1 MTDSTTSLR
10 ICALCEAACGL
21 TIVHEPGRVL
31 AVRGDEADVFSRGYL
46 CPKGAS
52 LGEFNDDPDR
62 LDAPLVR
69 RDGEFVE
76 AGWDEAFAEV
86 ARGLGA
92 VQAAHGRDAVALYV
106 GNPMVHTLGISLYF
120 APLREALGTRNVY
133 TSATLDTMP
142 KSVACGLM
150 YGDPL
155 AIPVPDVDRTDL
167 LLILGANPF
176 ESNGSLWTAPDI
188 PGRIRKLRKRGG
200 RLVVADPA
208 RTRTAAAADRHVRIT
223 PGADPYLLAGIIHV
237 LFAEDL
243 VAPVSSDRFD
253 GLDVVRAIAARFP
266 PERVA
271 SACGVEP
278 DSIRELARE
287 LSTARTAAVYGRL
300 GTSTTRFGTV
310 TSWLI
315 EVVNILTGNL
325 DRPGGTLFGQA
336 PHAVPR
342 PAEPFTTGRWHS
354 RVRGLPEV
362 SGELPTATLA
372 DEIATPG
379 PGQVRALIGV
389 AGNLVLAAPNGE
401 RLDGVL
407 GDLEFMVSV
416 DPYLNETTRHAD
428 VILPPPRPL
437 QSPQYE
443 VVLARRAV
451 RRVARYSPPAW
462 PLEPGRP
469 SEAAMMAR
477 LVHIAAGRGPAPPP
491 DAVDDAVI
499 DRALRAA
506 AARPGSPLAAREI
519 GELAARLTGADSVE
533 RRIDLM
539 LRLGPAGDLLGSRPG
554 LNLAVLKEN
563 PHGVDLGALEPAL
576 PGVLLTSN
584 RKVQL
589 APGKIVADV
598 DRLERRLDAPRPG
611 YQLISRRQLR
621 SLNSWSHNVGSLAGG
636 STVCRLRIHPTDAAA
651 LGVSDEQPVA
661 VRGRHREVVA
671 VAELSEAIRPG
682 VVSLPY
688 GWGHGRPGTR
698 QHKAAEEP
706 GVSINALT
714 DEQEVDPLS
723 GTAVFNGVAVEL
735 SPVTA

>member
-1 MTDSTTSLR
+1 MTDSLR
-10 ICALCEAACGL
+10 ICPLCEAACGL
-21 TIVHEPGRVL
+21 TIRHEAGRVI
-31 AVRGDEADVFSRGYL
+31 AVRGDEADVFSHGYL

-52 LGEFNDDPDR
+52 LGGFNDDPDR

-69 RDGEFVE
+69 RDGEFTEV
-76 AGWDEAFAEV
+76 GWDEAFAEV
-86 ARGLGA
+86 ARGLGM

-150 YGDPL
+150 YGDPM
-155 AIPVPDVDRTDL
+155 AIPVPDVDRTDHL
-167 LLILGANPF
+167 LVLGANPL
-176 ESNGSLWTAPDI
+176 ESNGSLWTAPDL
-188 PGRIRKLRKRGG
+188 PGRIRKLRERGG
-200 RLVVADPA
+200 RLVVVDPA
-208 RTRTAAAADRHVRIT
+208 RTRTAAAADRHVQIT
-223 PGADPYLLAGIIHV
+223 PGGDPYLLAAIIHV

-243 VAPVSSDRFD
+243 VTPPSPDRFD
-253 GLDVVRAIAARFP
+253 GSDVVRAMAARFP

-271 SACGVEP
+271 PVCGVDP
-278 DSIRELARE
+278 DGIWELARE
-287 LSTARTAAVYGRL
+287 LGAARTAAVYGRL

-315 EVVNILTGNL
+315 EVLNVLTGNL
-325 DRPGGTLFGQA
+325 DRPGGTMFGRA
-336 PHAVPR
+336 PHSVPR
-342 PAEPFTTGRWHS
+342 PDAPFTTGRWRS
-354 RVRGLPEV
+354 RVRGLAEV
-362 SGELPTATLA
+362 SGELPTATLV

-407 GDLEFMVSV
+407 DDLDFMVSV

-428 VILPPPRPL
+428 VVLPPPRPL

-451 RRVARYSPPAW
+451 RQVARYSPPAW

-469 SEAAMMAR
+469 GEAAMMAR
-477 LVHIAAGRGPAPPP
+477 LVHIAAGRGSTPPP
-491 DAVDDAVI
+491 EAVDEAVI

-506 AARPGSPLAAREI
+506 AAVPGSPLAGRET

-539 LRLGPAGDLLGSRPG
+539 LRLGPAGDLLGLRPG
-554 LNLAVLKEN
+554 LNLALLKEN
-563 PHGVDLGALEPAL
+563 PHGIDLGPLEPAL
-576 PGVLLTSN
+576 PGVLLTPN
-584 RKVQL
+584 RKVRL
-589 APGKIVADV
+589 APEELVADV
-598 DRLERRLDAPRPG
+598 DRLERHLDAPRPG
-611 YQLISRRQLR
+611 FQLISRRQLR

-636 STVCRLRIHPTDAAA
+636 STVCRLRLHPADAAT
-651 LGVSDEQPVA
+651 LGVSDGQPIA

-671 VAELSEAIRPG
+671 VAELTDAIAPG

-688 GWGHGRPGTR
+688 GWGHDRPGTR
-698 QHKAAEEP
+698 LRTAAEEP

-723 GTAVFNGVAVEL
+723 GTAVFNGVPVEL
-735 SPVTA
+735 RPITAT